1 MLLIYCICWMAEDR
15 FQCAQCREIVKSKT
29 ISNKPLYL
37 QLYMYPKKKHSC
49 PPSGYHSSSKNRFF
63 RHPNGFIIQ
72 IIQRSKLQTLVL
84 DGFFNNPK
92 SPRQPKF
99 ESWQWL
105 CSRCDGRT
113 GQGRFCVFS
122 WKILPNIIC
131 FNSNF

>member
-15 FQCAQCREIVKSKT
+15 FQCAQCRKIVKSKT
-29 ISNKPLYL
+29 IINKPLYL
-37 QLYMYPKKKHSC
+37 QLYMYPKKKHSSC

-92 SPRQPKF
+92 SHDNPSSNPG
-99 ESWQWL
+99 SG
-105 CSRCDGRT
+105 CAVGVT
-113 GQGRFCVFS
+113 AGQGRVDFVFFHEKS
-122 WKILPNIIC
+122 YLI
-131 FNSNF
+131 